1 MKFWWPV
8 FLIAACSVAY
18 QLGIKEI
25 SGGMHPLSALTVTY
39 LSASLTSYMLYVL
52 LAPKGENRKKEIF
65 SWNPSALGLGAAIVG
80 IELGVVYMYWAGW
93 SVHSSFIVSNSL
105 IVVALL
111 VVGALVYGEKL
122 KLRQLLGMVMAL
134 AGIACIVWGG

>member
-80 IELGVVYMYWAGW
+80 IELGVVYMYRAGW

-122 KLRQLLGMVMAL
+122 KLRQLLSMVMAL

>member
-8 FLIAACSVAY
+8 ILIIACTVAY

-25 SGGMHPLSALTVTY
+25 SVGMHPLLALVVTY
-39 LSASLTSYMLYVL
+39 LSAAFTAFVLYFL
-52 LAPKGENRKKEIF
+52 LAPKGENRRKEIF

-80 IELGVVYMYWAGW
+80 IEMGVVYMYRAGW

-111 VVGALVYGEKL
+111 AVGALVYEEKL
-122 KLRQLLGMVMAL
+122 KLRQFLGMVMAL
-134 AGIACIVWGG
+134 LGIACIVWGG

>member
-25 SGGMHPLSALTVTY
+25 SGGMHPLSALAVTY
-39 LSASLTSYMLYVL
+39 LSASLTSYILYLL
-52 LAPKGENRKKEIF
+52 LAPKGENRKREIF

-80 IELGVVYMYWAGW
+80 IELGVVYMYRAGW

-111 VVGALVYGEKL
+111 VVGALLYGEKL

>member
-25 SGGMHPLSALTVTY
+25 SGGMHPMSALTVTY
-39 LSASLTSYMLYVL
+39 MAASLTSYILYLL
-52 LAPKGENRKKEIF
+52 LAPKGENRKREIF

-80 IELGVVYMYWAGW
+80 IELGVVYMYRAGW

-111 VVGALVYGEKL
+111 VVGALVYGE
-122 KLRQLLGMVMAL
+122 
-134 AGIACIVWGG
+134 

>member
-65 SWNPSALGLGAAIVG
+65 SWNPSALGLGFSIVG
-80 IELGVVYMYWAGW
+80 IELGVVYMYRAGW
-93 SVHSSFIVSNSL
+93 TVQTSFILTNSL
-105 IVVALL
+105 IVAALMAA
-111 VVGALVYGEKL
+111 GALFYKEKL
-122 KLRQLLGMVMAL
+122 KLRQLAGAALTL
-134 AGIACIVWGG
+134 AGIACIVWK

>member
-8 FLIAACSVAY
+8 FLIVACSVAY
-18 QLGIKEI
+18 QLGIKAI

-39 LSASLTSYMLYVL
+39 LSAAFTSFILYFL
-52 LAPKGENRKKEIF
+52 LAPKGEDRKREIF

-80 IELGVVYMYWAGW
+80 IEMGSVYMYRVGW

-105 IVVALL
+105 IVVTLL
-111 VVGALVYGEKL
+111 AVGALVYGEKL
-122 KLRQLLGMVMAL
+122 KLRQLLGIVMAL

>member
-1 MKFWWPV
+1 
-8 FLIAACSVAY
+8 
-18 QLGIKEI
+18 
-25 SGGMHPLSALTVTY
+25 MHPLSALTVTY
-39 LSASLTSYMLYVL
+39 MAASLTSYILYLL
-52 LAPKGENRKKEIF
+52 LAPKGENRKREIF

-80 IELGVVYMYWAGW
+80 IELGVVYMYRAGW

-122 KLRQLLGMVMAL
+122 KLRQLLGIVMAL

>member
-65 SWNPSALGLGAAIVG
+65 SWNCRIMGSRNSAPLT
-80 IELGVVYMYWAGW
+80 
-93 SVHSSFIVSNSL
+93 SS
-105 IVVALL
+105 
-111 VVGALVYGEKL
+111 
-122 KLRQLLGMVMAL
+122 
-134 AGIACIVWGG
+134 

>member
-18 QLGIKEI
+18 QLGIEEI

>member
-65 SWNPSALGLGAAIVG
+65 SWNPSALGLGFSIVG
-80 IELGVVYMYWAGW
+80 IELGVVYMYRAGW
-93 SVHSSFIVSNSL
+93 TVQTSFILTNSL
-105 IVVALL
+105 IVAALMAA
-111 VVGALVYGEKL
+111 GALFYKEKL
-122 KLRQLLGMVMAL
+122 KLRQLAGVVLTL
-134 AGIACIVWGG
+134 AGIVCIVWQ

>member
-8 FLIAACSVAY
+8 FLIVACSVAY

-25 SGGMHPLSALTVTY
+25 SGGMHPLSALAVTY
-39 LSASLTSYMLYVL
+39 LSASFTAFVLYFL
-52 LAPKGENRKKEIF
+52 LAPKGEDRKKEIF

-80 IELGVVYMYWAGW
+80 IEMGSVYMYRVGW

-134 AGIACIVWGG
+134 SGIACIVWGG

>member
-1 MKFWWPV
+1 M
-8 FLIAACSVAY
+8 
-18 QLGIKEI
+18 
-25 SGGMHPLSALTVTY
+25 
-39 LSASLTSYMLYVL
+39 
-52 LAPKGENRKKEIF
+52 
-65 SWNPSALGLGAAIVG
+65 G
-80 IELGVVYMYWAGW
+80 IELGVVYMYRAGW

-122 KLRQLLGMVMAL
+122 KLRQLLGIVMAL